1 MSRYRKGTQFTPIPT
16 PNGLPIRTAVQAF
29 LEHHERLRHSPRYI
43 EELQS
48 YLVGNGERTR
58 WLPLLP
64 WSSGQGIELL
74 QHLDRSQLEAYTAQ
88 ASHAPSSVYPK
99 ACAILALF
107 LRWCVIEGELST
119 MPFEPPRPKRL
130 RSEIRVFTRGE
141 MLRLRDLVRSE
152 NVRDWAIFMLLLDTG
167 MRTGE
172 LCQLHLADVHWD
184 REEVVIRPEIS
195 KNHRGR
201 TIPLSGS
208 LSALRKYRALRSDAS
223 DHCPNLFLAFYST
236 PVYSGSPRHDKRRA
250 TRSLQLS
257 RAPLTRVGLYQLVAK
272 WGRLAGIT
280 EARCSPHTF
289 RHFFATEYLRNG
301 GNIVVLQRI
310 LGHSRLDVTERYLR
324 VVAR

>member
-1 MSRYRKGTQFTPIPT
+1 
-16 PNGLPIRTAVQAF
+16 
-29 LEHHERLRHSPRYI
+29 
-43 EELQS
+43 
-48 YLVGNGERTR
+48 
-58 WLPLLP
+58 
-64 WSSGQGIELL
+64 
-74 QHLDRSQLEAYTAQ
+74 
-88 ASHAPSSVYPK
+88 
-99 ACAILALF
+99 
-107 LRWCVIEGELST
+107 

-130 RSEIRVFTRGE
+130 RSEIRVFTHAE
-141 MLRLRDLVRSE
+141 MLRLRDLVWTE
-152 NVRDWAIFMLLLDTG
+152 NARDWAIFMLLLDTG

-172 LCQLHLADVHWD
+172 LCQLHLTDVHWD
-184 REEVVIRPEIS
+184 REEVVIRPETA
-195 KNHRGR
+195 KNRRGR

-223 DHCPNLFLAFYST
+223 DQCPNLFLGFYST
-236 PVYSGSPRHDKRRA
+236 PVYSGGPRHDKRRS

-324 VVAR
+324 VVAADLTHSQKHFSPANAFASRNPRHERLT